1 VTVGDPAF
9 DAASATPP
17 HPLSGRVVLVT
28 GGGSGIGLAICE
40 ALAAAHALVAVTD
53 VDGEIAEAVAGRLRD
68 AGATATAY
76 QLDVSDPSQV
86 ESVTTAVVND
96 FGFIDGAV
104 NNAGIG
110 ADWAP
115 VADLTPET
123 WRRVMSVNLD
133 GVFYCMS
140 AQARHMR
147 ERGEGGSI
155 VVMASALANVGKAGS
170 APYVASKHG
179 VVGLVRASSLDH
191 ASDNIRINAV
201 APGFIDTPLLRKRHD
216 DASVATLES
225 LHPLGR
231 LGRPE
236 EVAAMVLWLLSDGA
250 TFTTGAVMNVDGGYT
265 VR

>member
-1 VTVGDPAF
+1 MADTRAVQSQ
-9 DAASATPP
+9 DAPVP
-17 HPLSGRVVLVT
+17 HPLSGRTVLVT
-28 GGGSGIGLAICE
+28 GSGSGIGLAICE
-40 ALAAAHALVAVTD
+40 ALSVAHAIVAVTD
-53 VDGEIAEAVAGRLRD
+53 IDGAIAESVAARLR
-68 AGATATAY
+68 AGGSIAHAY
-76 QLDVSDPSQV
+76 ELDVSDPVQV
-86 ESVTTAVVND
+86 EEVTTQVVAD
-96 FGFIDGAV
+96 LGFIDGAV

-115 VADLTPET
+115 IADLTPET

-133 GVFYCMS
+133 GVFYCLS
-140 AQARHMR
+140 AQTRHMR

-179 VVGLVRASSLDH
+179 VVGLVRAAALDH
-191 ASDNIRINAV
+191 AADNIRVNAV
-201 APGFIDTPLLRKRHD
+201 APGFIDTPLLRRRHD
-216 DASVATLES
+216 EASVATLEA

-236 EVAAMVLWLLSDGA
+236 EVAAMVLWLLSEGS

>member
-1 VTVGDPAF
+1 MTFANQGESDSL
-9 DAASATPP
+9 ASPS
-17 HPLSGRVVLVT
+17 HPLAGRVVLVT

-40 ALAAAHALVAVTD
+40 GLAAAHALVAVTD
-53 VDGEIAEAVAGRLRD
+53 IDGEIAEAVAVRLRD
-68 AGATATAY
+68 RGADSRAY
-76 QLDVSDPSQV
+76 QLDVSDASQV
-86 ESVTTAVVND
+86 EAVTKAVVDD
-96 FGFIDGAV
+96 FGFLDGAV

-115 VADLTPET
+115 VADLTPDT

-147 ERGEGGSI
+147 ARGEGGSI

-191 ASDNIRINAV
+191 AADNIRINAV
-201 APGFIDTPLLRKRHD
+201 APGFIDTPLLRRRHD

-250 TFTTGAVMNVDGGYT
+250 AFTTGAVMNVDGGYT